1 MSDLQIVTGISILIS
16 GYAQLRCGISTYH
29 WQVMVWL
36 AWFSSLTHMACLTF
50 LRNYLYTH
58 PSERLWRLFGM
69 LSIAGLLFVA
79 MLPTFN
85 FNLLQYNDK
94 TMHPTPADQ
103 TICYFRPGN
112 TSSGHRGG
120 ERAVSSMILLIVGFL
135 FRAVRL
141 HKSVSLGTLAKLR
154 RKLSKYATQKL
165 ESMYN
170 WCDTENSPLSPK
182 RTLLYWPTLA
192 SRLSIKVL
200 WDFLTSMYFE
210 VCSQSLQG
218 PR

>member
-1 MSDLQIVTGISILIS
+1 MARNGSPRQTGQACGEVSYQGMDHDCPWFLLCLLTGNNLQCILNMSDLQIVTGISILIS

-103 TICYFRPGN
+103 TICYFRPGI
-112 TSSGHRGG
+112 
-120 ERAVSSMILLIVGFL
+120 RALVIE
-135 FRAVRL
+135 A
-141 HKSVSLGTLAKLR
+141 AKGL
-154 RKLSKYATQKL
+154 
-165 ESMYN
+165 
-170 WCDTENSPLSPK
+170 
-182 RTLLYWPTLA
+182 
-192 SRLSIKVL
+192 
-200 WDFLTSMYFE
+200 
-210 VCSQSLQG
+210 
-218 PR
+218 